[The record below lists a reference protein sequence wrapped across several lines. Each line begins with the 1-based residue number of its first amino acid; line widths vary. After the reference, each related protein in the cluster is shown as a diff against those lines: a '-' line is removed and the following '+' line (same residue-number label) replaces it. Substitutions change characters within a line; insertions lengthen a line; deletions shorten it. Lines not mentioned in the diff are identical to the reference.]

1 MSTVFGQVKLVGR
14 YAARIEAEAQEGNVS
29 QTALITHYA
38 MRGIDAIDEAGL
50 SELGRMERR
59 LSQTLSGLDRK
70 LDKRL
75 DTVIAMVD
83 LHTALLDTFVKLM
96 LLHLPEPVLDEL
108 EAVVSSS
115 QARYERF
122 VKEAAERGYD
132 QGRPRV
138 LREIHRL
145 LGQHLEDSE
154 DAA

>member
-1 MSTVFGQVKLVGR
+1 MPTIFGQVKLVGR

-59 LSQTLSGLDRK
+59 ISQTISSLDRK
-70 LDKRL
+70 MEKRL
-75 DTVIAMVD
+75 DAVVAMVD
-83 LHTALLDTFVKLM
+83 LNTALLDTFVKLM

-122 VKEAAERGYD
+122 VREAAERGYD
-132 QGRPRV
+132 QGRPTV
-138 LREIHRL
+138 LREIYRL
-145 LGQHLEDSE
+145 LGHHLEQSD
-154 DAA
+154 DTA